1 MPEENP
7 AVQALTS
14 WEQDRLWRQVRFNPR
29 NLLRVAMNP
38 YLLFIIT
45 ALPQIPRNRA
55 QLFQGFLNTLYRR
68 EKQAREKRQDA
79 NIPVREDWETTLVA
93 LATAMQHA
101 AGSDDGAQTA
111 LPRSHCPASLTQ
123 VLLDFSIDA
132 SVLQI
137 KDNAI
142 RFSHQLLQEYLASRV
157 LLDASRDAS
166 QSAHAFW
173 PQSNW
178 WACSGREV
186 VAEIAAESCGGI
198 CADISM
204 YARIRPFAGAI
215 DVAKFDR
222 VVMNVID
229 MPFEPV
235 LRSQIIF

>member
-1 MPEENP
+1 MCP
-7 AVQALTS
+7 VLL
-14 WEQDRLWRQVRFNPR
+14 DQV
-29 NLLRVAMNP
+29 
-38 YLLFIIT
+38 
-45 ALPQIPRNRA
+45 
-55 QLFQGFLNTLYRR
+55 
-68 EKQAREKRQDA
+68 
-79 NIPVREDWETTLVA
+79 
-93 LATAMQHA
+93 
-101 AGSDDGAQTA
+101 
-111 LPRSHCPASLTQ
+111 TQ

-142 RFSHQLLQEYLASRV
+142 RFSHQLLQEYLASR
-157 LLDASRDAS
+157 DAS

-178 WACSGREV
+178 WACSGWEV